1 MPISSYSDS
10 ELLSALRH
18 DDEKAFAELFER
30 YWRQVHAMTYAMVLS
45 MEATKEIVQNIFIS
59 LWNDRATLSTNH
71 LPSYLQVATKNCV
84 LNYIDSQ
91 LTLRSHRDGKQYV
104 AQQGHFDHDVK
115 VKELMEVRNC
125 RMNDLPET
133 PKNIFRLHEPEGLSI
148 AEIARSL
155 NSLKRLFNITS
166 HNQQKG

>member
-1 MPISSYSDS
+1 MPISSYSDG
-10 ELLSALRH
+10 ELLAALRH
-18 DDEKAFAELFER
+18 DDEKAFAELYER

-45 MEATKEIVQNIFIS
+45 MEETKEIVQNIFIS

-91 LTLRSHRDGKQYV
+91 LTLRKHRDCNQFV
-104 AQQGHFDHDVK
+104 NQQAHFDHDVK
-115 VKELMEVRNC
+115 VNELVEVREC
-125 RMNDLPET
+125 RMNDLPKKS
-133 PKNIFRLHEPEGLSI
+133 KNIFRLHELEAL
-148 AEIARSL
+148 AEITRSL
-155 NSLKRLFNITS
+155 SALKRLFNIIP